1 MTRRVSRYLVFI
13 LASLILTLPGA
24 RAFAQSEAGGG
35 VITGVV
41 KDATGL
47 PAPGASIL
55 IRAMETGYQRT
66 AITRADGR
74 FQIIAMPVGSYSV
87 EASLSGQ
94 APARRDG
101 VVLTVGATE
110 DVILTLGGAVAAETV
125 TVAAEAALLDLSEAA
140 GSIHIDAKAIAG
152 LPIRGRNFTEFVQL
166 TPGIVQESDRFGL
179 VIAGQR
185 SINSN
190 VAIDGADFNDP
201 VQGNQR
207 GGNESVFFFPQSAV
221 REFQVVRSGAGAEV
235 GRTSAGFVNVVTKSG
250 TNQFHGEAFYFNRN
264 RSLTSADAFGRKL
277 NNRQNQFGASFS
289 GPLRSD
295 KAHFFLAAEQNFL
308 RVPFVVKFQP
318 QAAGVVVPL
327 ELQALEGEQHGSND
341 PTSVFA
347 RTDFILTPSQTL
359 NLQYTYSRLK
369 GENFN
374 FDSPQQ
380 DVAVTA
386 NFTRSTHSHGGK
398 AALVSVFGAT
408 TVNELRL
415 QVATDDR
422 LEQPNQLVPATVI
435 TGFGTIG
442 GDTGRPRL
450 FESTRYQAT
459 DNLSIARGSHQFRI
473 GFDLNINHVRQER
486 ESNTLGR
493 YDFTSLANY
502 IRGTISRYRQ
512 TLPGFDPLDLI
523 YEGTQKEA
531 GVFVQDKVRVG
542 SHLTLTAGLRWDGQW
557 NSDPKRPNPAFP
569 QTAVIPDDTRMWQPR
584 LGLAWTPGSD
594 ASTVLRVSAGVYDA
608 RTPAN
613 LFQRVSTDNGLTA
626 LAVDSRTDPTLLTLL
641 RYPAALTLLPPG
653 LKTPVQRIF
662 GFDPSF
668 QNPRSKQVAFTFER
682 QWFRGMTTS
691 LAYVH
696 ADTTDLQRRL
706 DRNLF
711 PPTINAQGTPIFP
724 STRPNPT
731 IAQLEINE
739 STAKARYDA
748 GIVTV
753 SVRRGRAQMQATYT
767 LAVNKDDDSNERN
780 FSREVTF
787 NPFDLASEYTYSKQD
802 VRHNLNATGLLD
814 LPGKLSLGVI
824 LIARSGF
831 PYTAVIGSDQQ
842 ADGNDDNDRAIING
856 RAAGRNTFR
865 QPSFFNLDLRLS
877 KRFMVSGQRELQVL
891 AEVFNA
897 TRASNLNFAN
907 DSISVYGTPAAPV
920 ATAGKA
926 LFAPSTARFGG
937 PRQVQLGA
945 RFTF

>member
-1 MTRRVSRYLVFI
+1 MIKRMPLLLNMF
-13 LASLILTLPGA
+13 LASSILVAAVPVA
-24 RAFAQSEAGGG
+24 DAQSESGGG
-35 VITGVV
+35 ALVGTVT
-41 KDATGL
+41 DASGL
-47 PAPGASIL
+47 PVPGASVTL
-55 IRAMETGYQRT
+55 RSRETGYQRVT
-66 AITRADGR
+66 ATRADGR
-74 FQIIAMPVGSYSV
+74 FQIIAVPVGAYTIS
-87 EASLSGQ
+87 AAMAGQ
-94 APARRDG
+94 APAQRD
-101 VVLTVGATE
+101 LDLSVGETD
-110 DVILTLGGAVAAETV
+110 DVTLRLGGAVAADSVTV
-125 TVAAEAALLDLSEAA
+125 TAENVLIDTSESA
-140 GSIHIDAKAIAG
+140 GSVRIDTKAIAD

-264 RSLTSADAFGRKL
+264 RTLTSADAFGRKL
-277 NNRQNQFGASFS
+277 NNKQNQFGAAFS

-295 KAHFFLAAEQNFL
+295 RAHFFVAAEQNFL

-318 QAAGVVVPL
+318 QAAGVVVPT

-341 PTSVFA
+341 PTSVFV
-347 RTDFILTPSQTL
+347 RTDFILTPAQSL
-359 NLQYTYSRLK
+359 NLQYTYSRLN

-380 DVAVTA
+380 DVAASA
-386 NFTRSTHSHGGK
+386 NFKRTTHSQGGK
-398 AALVSVFGAT
+398 ASLVSVLGSAA
-408 TVNELRL
+408 VNEIRL

-422 LEQPNQLVPATVI
+422 LEQPNQMTPAIVI

-450 FESTRYQAT
+450 FESTRYQVT
-459 DNLSIARGSHQFRI
+459 DNLSLARGSHQWRF
-473 GFDLNINHVRQER
+473 GVDVNVNDVRQQR

-502 IRGTISRYRQ
+502 LRGAISRYRQ
-512 TLPGFDPLDLI
+512 TLPGFDPADLI
-523 YEGTQKEA
+523 YEGNQKEA
-531 GVFVQDKVRVG
+531 GVFVQDKFRAG
-542 SHLTLTAGLRWDGQW
+542 RRLTVTAGMRWDGQW

-584 LGLAWTPGSD
+584 LGLAWTLGPD
-594 ASTVLRVSAGVYDA
+594 ASNVLRLSAGVYHA

-626 LAVDSRTDPTLLTLL
+626 LTVDSRTDPTLLSLVK
-641 RYPAALTLLPPG
+641 YPGALTLLPAG
-653 LKTPVQRIF
+653 LKTPVQRVF

-668 QNPRSKQVAFTFER
+668 ENPRSKQVALTFER
-682 QWFRGMTTS
+682 QWFSSISTALAYIHGTTS
-691 LAYVH
+691 S
-696 ADTTDLQRRL
+696 LQRRL
-706 DRNLF
+706 DRNLS
-711 PPTINAQGTPIFP
+711 PPIINAQGTPIFSSP
-724 STRPNPT
+724 RPNPT
-731 IAQLEINE
+731 IAQLDVNE

-753 SVRRGRAQMQATYT
+753 SIRHRRAQIQATYT

-780 FSREVTF
+780 FSRQVTF
-787 NPFDLASEYTYSKQD
+787 NPFDLASEFTYSKQD
-802 VRHNLNATGLLD
+802 VRHNLNTTALFD
-814 LPGKLSLGVI
+814 LPGGVSVGAI

-842 ADGNDDNDRAIING
+842 GDANDDNDRAIING
-856 RAAGRNTFR
+856 RAVGRNTFR

-877 KRFMVSGQRELQVL
+877 KRLHFAGQREVQVL

-897 TRASNLNFAN
+897 TRASNLNFGN
-907 DSISVYGTPAAPV
+907 DSISVYGTPASPV
-920 ATAGKA
+920 LTAGKP

-937 PRQVQLGA
+937 PRQIQLGA
-945 RFTF
+945 RFAF